1 MRRKSAGAQGS
12 GALCVSILF
21 SLWAK
26 FSITIKYPPVKA
38 RKNQRA
44 QKDAQKRILHFIEV
58 HRQNTIRRAQ
68 NAPRPGAGARRRPFP
83 RSPRRA
89 AQRQGR
95 RLYTFDLAQEW
106 IRDGIYK
113 VEGFVTHHFK
123 LDQYKDA
130 FRLALQN
137 SPEVIKI
144 VLDCQ

>member
-1 MRRKSAGAQGS
+1 M
-12 GALCVSILF
+12 
-21 SLWAK
+21 
-26 FSITIKYPPVKA
+26 
-38 RKNQRA
+38 
-44 QKDAQKRILHFIEV
+44 
-58 HRQNTIRRAQ
+58 
-68 NAPRPGAGARRRPFP
+68 
-83 RSPRRA
+83 
-89 AQRQGR
+89 
-95 RLYTFDLAQEW
+95 